1 MAESARP
8 TLAQLREL
16 YLLVGECCELGAD
29 PLAWRQRMVEGLRG
43 VLHAEILL
51 YTESEQVAP
60 FGQSRFLVPQL
71 LVDFGWPCGSDRQV
85 LLDLMRIGQP
95 DVEGGWATHEFFH
108 APGPIY
114 GAPRSRYVDDRTYH
128 RSPAFN
134 DFIRRSHCD
143 DAMNSLIRYG
153 NQLNWFTV
161 LGALGGRDFDAR
173 QVRLLQL
180 FVREYVRLFDTRLAP
195 MGGPSVADLPPR
207 ARQVL
212 ACLMEGDS
220 EKQVALRLGISR
232 HTVHE
237 YLRRLHRRFGV
248 ASRGELL
255 ARCRP
260 LWRGLADGGRFAVAD
275 AHVASFVDGPGAA
288 KQDRRSP

>member
-43 VLHAEILL
+43 LVHAEVLL

-60 FGQSRFLVPQL
+60 FGESRFLVPRL
-71 LVDFGWPCGSDRQV
+71 LVDFGWPCQSDREV
-85 LLDLMRIGQP
+85 LLDLMRFAEL
-95 DVEGGWATHEFFH
+95 DWEGMWAKREYIH
-108 APGPIY
+108 APGPVL
-114 GAPRSRYVDDRTYH
+114 GVHRRQFVDDRTWY
-128 RSPAFN
+128 RGAFFN
-134 DFIRRSHCD
+134 DWLRRSHND
-143 DAMNSLIRYG
+143 HVLMSQYRIG
-153 NQLNWFTV
+153 SQLNWFTV
-161 LGALGGRDFDAR
+161 LGALGGRDFDLR
-173 QVRLLQL
+173 RVRLLQL
-180 FVREYVRLFDTRLAP
+180 CVREYVRLFGTRLAP

-237 YLRRLHRRFGV
+237 YLRRLHRRFGA

-260 LWRGLADGGRFAVAD
+260 LWRGLADVGRCAERD
-275 AHVASFVDGPGAA
+275 AHVASFPDGPVEA
-288 KQDRRSP
+288 KQDGRSP